1 LNPLLRGEIEK
12 LNLNQ
17 TSLSLK
23 DQEGTRLTHLPWK
36 EEDLEDLVVREREGR
51 E

>member
-1 LNPLLRGEIEK
+1 LNPFLRGEIEK

-17 TSLSLK
+17 TSLSFK
-23 DQEGTRLTHLPWK
+23 DQEGTTLTHLPWK
-36 EEDLEDLVVREREGR
+36 EEDLEDLVVRDKEGR